1 MSNFGQRTLT
11 GFFFVILLIVG
22 ILWHPISFFGLFLVV
37 EILALR
43 EFYIIAQKSNSFPQK
58 YFGSVVGALLFIFA
72 FVGHFFDI
80 GNSLSLLL
88 IPVVSF
94 IFIFEL
100 YRDQKH
106 PILNIATTLFGLVY
120 VSLPLMLLNQI
131 VYMEGS
137 FNGKILLGIFILIWA
152 SDTGGY
158 LFGVTFGKH
167 RLFERISPK
176 KSWEGFIGSIFV
188 SQIIAYLIASYFE
201 SLDELQWVGYLNWT
215 FIAAIIAIFGTLGD
229 LVESMIKRSVG
240 IKDSSNILPGHG
252 GILDRFDSLL
262 FTIPII
268 FTYLYFLLSDY
279 MYN

>member
-11 GFFFVILLIVG
+11 GFFYVIFLIIG
-22 ILWHPISFFGLFLVV
+22 ILWHPVSFFGLFLVV

-43 EFYIIAQKSNSFPQK
+43 EFYIIAKKNNTFPQF
-58 YFGSVVGALLFIFA
+58 YYGSVVGALIFIFA
-72 FVGHFFDI
+72 FAGYFFDI
-80 GNSLSLLL
+80 GNNLSLLL

-100 YRDQKH
+100 YRNQKN
-106 PILNIATTLFGLVY
+106 PIFNIATTLFGLVY

-131 VYMEGS
+131 VYLEGE
-137 FNGKILLGIFILIWA
+137 FNGKILLGIFILIWS

-158 LFGVTFGKH
+158 IFGVTFGKH

-176 KSWEGFIGSIFV
+176 KSWEGFFGSIIL
-188 SQIIAYLIASYFE
+188 SQIVAFLLMRYFGSLEYLHWAVLAGVIA
-201 SLDELQWVGYLNWT
+201 V
-215 FIAAIIAIFGTLGD
+215 FGTLGD

-268 FTYLYFLLSDY
+268 FTYLYFFIK
-279 MYN
+279 